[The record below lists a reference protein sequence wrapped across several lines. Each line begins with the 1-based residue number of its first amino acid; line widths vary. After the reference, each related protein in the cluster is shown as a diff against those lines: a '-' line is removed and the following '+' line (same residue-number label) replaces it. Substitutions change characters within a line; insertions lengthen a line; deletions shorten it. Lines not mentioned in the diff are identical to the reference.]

1 MLPDSILIIDR
12 DEEFLTSV
20 LDFLIVQMN
29 LSNVVWAVTPE
40 EAEEKFRLYNPGI
53 VIMDLGM
60 DKLRGEEISTI
71 IKKSTNSPFII
82 MTSHFDNDDYLEL
95 THDLGADGFFKKDR
109 LKTALPKLIEFLNS
123 DNNKDIFHNKSYLLN

>member
-1 MLPDSILIIDR
+1 MLPDSILIIDK
-12 DEEFLTSV
+12 DEEFLTST

-60 DKLRGEEISTI
+60 EKLRGEEISAI
-71 IKKSTNSPFII
+71 IKKSPNSPFII
-82 MTSHFDNDDYLEL
+82 MTSYFDNDDYLEL

-123 DNNKDIFHNKSYLLN
+123 DNTKDIFHNKSYLLN